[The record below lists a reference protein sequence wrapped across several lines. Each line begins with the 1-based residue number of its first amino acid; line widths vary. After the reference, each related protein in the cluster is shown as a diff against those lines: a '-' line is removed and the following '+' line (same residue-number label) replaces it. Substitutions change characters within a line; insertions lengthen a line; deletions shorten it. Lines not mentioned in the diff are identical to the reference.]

1 MQLYIHDF
9 RKKKGKP
16 VSNSLKI
23 VFNAK
28 NLKPYYCVKSV
39 LIRIYS
45 GRYSVQMRT
54 NWGQS
59 NSEYGNFLR
68 SESVYTRPPGIAIL

>member
-1 MQLYIHDF
+1 MQLYMHDF

-16 VSNSLKI
+16 VSNSLK
-23 VFNAK
+23 VVYNTK

-39 LIRIYS
+39 LIQIYS
-45 GRYSVQMRT
+45 GPYSVQMR
-54 NWGQS
+54 NNGGQN

>member
-1 MQLYIHDF
+1 MHDF

-23 VFNAK
+23 VYNTK

-39 LIRIYS
+39 LIQIYS
-45 GRYSVQMRT
+45 GPYSVQMR
-54 NWGQS
+54 NNGGQN

>member
-1 MQLYIHDF
+1 MHDF

-16 VSNSLKI
+16 VSNSLK
-23 VFNAK
+23 VVYNTK

-39 LIRIYS
+39 LIQIYS
-45 GRYSVQMRT
+45 GPYSVQMR
-54 NWGQS
+54 NNGGQ
-59 NSEYGNFLR
+59 NNPEYGNFLR